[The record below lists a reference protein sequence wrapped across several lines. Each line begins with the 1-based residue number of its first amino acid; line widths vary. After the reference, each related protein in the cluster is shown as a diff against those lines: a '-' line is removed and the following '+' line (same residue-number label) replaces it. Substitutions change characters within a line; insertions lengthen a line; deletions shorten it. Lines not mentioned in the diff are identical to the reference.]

1 MSQSSPSSFSSLRKE
16 LGELEE
22 LGSMAGNDIQQ
33 KLVAVK
39 RVISDPRL
47 RTLAGKQKALVED
60 GNVYGE
66 RVDKVEFQHF
76 LDQVVADETVRQVL
90 LAALR
95 GTALSVEALSERTRF
110 KPNVVFK
117 HLLMLQQKGQVTVE
131 RIQDHAPLYRS
142 VESA

>member
-1 MSQSSPSSFSSLRKE
+1 M
-16 LGELEE
+16 G
-22 LGSMAGNDIQQ
+22 GMAGNDIQQ

-39 RVISDPRL
+39 RVITDPRL
-47 RTLAGKQKALVED
+47 RTLAGKQKMLVQD

-66 RVDKVEFQHF
+66 RMDAAEFHRL
-76 LDQVVADETVRQVL
+76 LDQVVADETIRQVL

-95 GTALSVEALSERTRF
+95 EAALSVEALSERTRL